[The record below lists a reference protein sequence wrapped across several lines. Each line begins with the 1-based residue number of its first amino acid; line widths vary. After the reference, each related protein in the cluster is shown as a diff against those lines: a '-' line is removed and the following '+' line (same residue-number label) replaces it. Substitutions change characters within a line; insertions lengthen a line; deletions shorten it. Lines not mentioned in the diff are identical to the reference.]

1 MLLTQVVEGIVVRIS
16 VFENEV
22 ADFVAEVVH
31 QPALLDRINLVEGT
45 GDMETDGVLG
55 VALLE
60 GSDGFFFLLRQ
71 LGQLLGGEPALV
83 AASELNLV
91 SILLGLHAAHDR
103 AELRKFN
110 LSDAGK
116 LVFHLLLLRLDLF
129 LVREVLPFATA
140 TDTEVLA
147 HRLLSYVA
155 LLDEANYLRL
165 AILMFFLNYLQ
176 IYNIARHA
184 ERHEDDLVIYASD
197 ALTLGCY
204 GLDGDVLQER

>member
-1 MLLTQVVEGIVVRIS
+1 MLLTQVVEGIVVRIC

-22 ADFVAEVVH
+22 TDFVAEVVH
-31 QPALLDRINLVEGT
+31 QPALLDRVNLIEGT

-91 SILLGLHAAHDR
+91 SVLLGLHAAHDR
-103 AELRKFN
+103 AELREFD
-110 LSDAGK
+110 LADAGE

-129 LVREVLPFATA
+129 LVRKVLPFATA
-140 TDTEVLA
+140 TDAEVLA

-155 LLDEANYLRL
+155 LLDEANHLRL

-176 IYNIARHA
+176 IYHIARYA

>member
-1 MLLTQVVEGIVVRIS
+1 MS
-16 VFENEV
+16 
-22 ADFVAEVVH
+22 
-31 QPALLDRINLVEGT
+31 
-45 GDMETDGVLG
+45 
-55 VALLE
+55 
-60 GSDGFFFLLRQ
+60 Q
-71 LGQLLGGEPALV
+71 LFRSKPALV

-91 SILLGLHAAHDR
+91 TVLLGLHAAHDR
-103 AELRKFN
+103 AELREFD
-110 LSDAGK
+110 LADAGE
-116 LVFHLLLLRLDLF
+116 LVFHLLLLRLDLL
-129 LVREVLPFATA
+129 LVRKVLPFATA
-140 TDTEVLA
+140 TDAEVLA

-176 IYNIARHA
+176 IYHIARHA

>member
-1 MLLTQVVEGIVVRIS
+1 M
-16 VFENEV
+16 
-22 ADFVAEVVH
+22 
-31 QPALLDRINLVEGT
+31 
-45 GDMETDGVLG
+45 
-55 VALLE
+55 
-60 GSDGFFFLLRQ
+60 
-71 LGQLLGGEPALV
+71 
-83 AASELNLV
+83 
-91 SILLGLHAAHDR
+91 
-103 AELRKFN
+103 
-110 LSDAGK
+110 
-116 LVFHLLLLRLDLF
+116 
-129 LVREVLPFATA
+129 
-140 TDTEVLA
+140 LA